1 MILDNPIILEDGS
14 IFVIVRDENGNE
26 IGSNQTFPVEE
37 A

>member
-1 MILDNPIILEDGS
+1 MIQDEPILLDDGS
-14 IFVIVRDENGNE
+14 TLVIVRDENGNE